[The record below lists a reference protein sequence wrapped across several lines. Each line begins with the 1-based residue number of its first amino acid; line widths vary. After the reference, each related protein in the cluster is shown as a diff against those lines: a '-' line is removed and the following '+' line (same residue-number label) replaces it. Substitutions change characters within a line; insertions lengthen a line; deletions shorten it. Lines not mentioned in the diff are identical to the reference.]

1 MHQEVLGCIGHF
13 LGFLREIL
21 TWLKDLQAYKD
32 LAFQIINQFM
42 PQTLFY
48 FAANLDL
55 NDKSKSK
62 DPTSDIIQTHL
73 TYRESG

>member
-1 MHQEVLGCIGHF
+1 
-13 LGFLREIL
+13 
-21 TWLKDLQAYKD
+21 
-32 LAFQIINQFM
+32 M

-55 NDKSKSK
+55 IDKSKSK

-73 TYRESG
+73 TYRESGKKLTLQKAVL